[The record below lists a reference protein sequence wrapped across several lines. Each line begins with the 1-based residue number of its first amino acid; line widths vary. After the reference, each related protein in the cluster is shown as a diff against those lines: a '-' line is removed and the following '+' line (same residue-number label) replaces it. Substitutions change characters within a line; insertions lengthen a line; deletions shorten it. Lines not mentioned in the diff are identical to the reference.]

1 MHDRV
6 DAIYE
11 ARKRFIDA
19 DERYLKACQGSNDLI
34 LDIRV
39 AKRAGN
45 DEEVA
50 ALQSRYAEH
59 SQNVWWPAY
68 QEWRESAKALM
79 AALDVNVERIES
91 ALS

>member
-19 DERYLKACQGSNDLI
+19 DERYLKACQATNDLT

-68 QEWRESAKALM
+68 QEWKESAKALM
-79 AALDVNVERIES
+79 AALDVNVERIGS